1 MRVKVRN
8 VHRAAQST
16 DENGRLLLRW
26 RVQSRRSSNTFESK
40 DWISKDRSWS
50 GQYILLYERETIDP
64 PAICILDGNC
74 FGDSRRGCCDASG
87 ERNFSTIDC
96 PSRDEQSACSAVVC
110 RNSSS
115 AQSDYRH
122 AWRHFQS
129 AHINV
134 FEPDWIIQPAELDV
148 CASRNSVHAITAHPG
163 STVRPLAQAKSASGT
178 SSDRASS
185 YCDHPPARR
194 V

>member
-16 DENGRLLLRW
+16 DENGCLLLRW
-26 RVQSRRSSNTFESK
+26 RVQFSRSFNTFESK

-74 FGDSRRGCCDASG
+74 FGDSRGRCFDASG
-87 ERNFSTIDC
+87 ERNFSTIDY

-110 RNSSS
+110 WNS
-115 AQSDYRH
+115 
-122 AWRHFQS
+122 
-129 AHINV
+129 
-134 FEPDWIIQPAELDV
+134 
-148 CASRNSVHAITAHPG
+148 
-163 STVRPLAQAKSASGT
+163 
-178 SSDRASS
+178 
-185 YCDHPPARR
+185 
-194 V
+194 